1 VDSRINFCSREVSG
15 TYGTLISEAFLSTV
29 TCKSLLYEVAKESR
43 LNGTLRVT
51 LKVPVIHTSPT
62 IGESFTYPAPKTFAR
77 LSNSGST
84 NPQEG
89 CYGAR

>member
-1 VDSRINFCSREVSG
+1 
-15 TYGTLISEAFLSTV
+15 
-29 TCKSLLYEVAKESR
+29 
-43 LNGTLRVT
+43 LRVT
-51 LKVPVIHTSPT
+51 LKVPVIPTSPT

-77 LSNSGST
+77 LSNAGST